1 MLQCVLIGYLG
12 ADAEAKSSNGKD
24 FITFRVAQTDKWTDE
39 AGQTHEQT
47 TWVDCVMNGRPNVF
61 PYLKKGQQVYVNG
74 PISLRVYSSAKE
86 RCMKAGLTINVR
98 QVELIGG
105 KSDDIPGQLFAEE
118 NGKQFNV
125 EKLYLCVDPTTNDTA
140 SQSMNL
146 VSKSGEIFH
155 VDENGWIIKAKNEN

>member
-12 ADAEAKSSNGKD
+12 ADAEAKNSNGKE
-24 FITFRVAQTDKWTDE
+24 FVTFRVAQTDKWTDE
-39 AGQTHEQT
+39 AGQSHEQT

-105 KSDDIPGQLFAEE
+105 KSDDIPGQLFATDG
-118 NGKQFNV
+118 GKQFNV
-125 EKLYLCVDPTTNDTA
+125 EKIYLCVDPSTNDTA
-140 SQSMNL
+140 PLNADL
-146 VSKSGEIFH
+146 VSRSGEVYH
-155 VDENGWIIKAKNEN
+155 VDENGWIFKEKNEN